1 MKIVDVKTFVVDCYR
16 TNFVFVKLYTDEGIT
31 GVGEATLEYKEHA
44 VTGAVEDLKRYL
56 LGKNPLDIEAHYHNM
71 YRDAYWRG
79 GPVLMSAISAV
90 EMAMWDINGKSLN
103 VPVYRLIGGK
113 YNDKVKVYANG
124 WFAGATQPEQFASKA
139 KEAVLRGFKGLKWDP
154 FGKAYMTISNEEL
167 ETALACIGAVRDAVG
182 SNVDLFIEGHGR
194 FNVPTAIEVAK
205 EIACFKPVWFEEPIP
220 PDNID
225 AMVQVRKKSP
235 VALAGG
241 ERLFTRYEFRDV
253 LEKRA
258 LDYIQ
263 PDISHSGG
271 LMESRKIASMAE
283 AYYIPFAPHNPSGP
297 VANAATLQL
306 AACTPNFFYLEIMA
320 TDVAWRQEITDEQ
333 LQFTDGFMHIPDKPG
348 LGIELNEDAALKFPY
363 KPHDLRHY
371 TGQLTN
377 IRPPESKAYF

>member
-1 MKIVDVKTFVVDCYR
+1 MKIIDLKTFVVDCFR

-44 VTGAVEDLKRYL
+44 VTGAIEDLKRYL
-56 LGKNPLDIEAHYHNM
+56 IGKSPLDIEAHYHNM

-113 YNDKVKVYANG
+113 YHDKVKVYANG
-124 WFAGATQPEQFASKA
+124 WFAGAKEPEQFAVKA
-139 KEAVLRGFKGLKWDP
+139 KEAVTRGFKGLKWDP
-154 FGKAYMTISNEEL
+154 FGKSYMTISNEEL
-167 ETALACIGAVRDAVG
+167 ETALACIGAVREAVG
-182 SNVDLFIEGHGR
+182 SSVDLFIEGHGR
-194 FNVPTAIEVAK
+194 FNVPTAIEIAK

-220 PDNID
+220 PDNIA
-225 AMVQVRKKSP
+225 AMAEVRRKSP

-241 ERLFTRYEFRDV
+241 ERRFTRYEFKDV

-258 LDYIQ
+258 LDYVQ

-271 LMESRKIASMAE
+271 LMESRKIAAMAE
-283 AYYIPFAPHNPSGP
+283 TYYIPFAPHNPSGP

-320 TDVAWRQEITDEQ
+320 TDVPWRKEITDEH
-333 LQFTDGFMHIPDKPG
+333 LLFADGYMHIPDLPG
-348 LGIELNEDAALKFPY
+348 LGIELNEEAALNYPY
-363 KPHDLRHY
+363 QPHDLRHY
-371 TGQLTN
+371 TGSLTD
-377 IRPPESKAYF
+377 IRPPESMPYF